1 MRREENQVDFMGI
14 TIRSEIREAMLLREF
29 RTVNEEILL
38 LGDVD
43 YSQST
48 GMIKRHR
55 AKMSRLTEHKEH
67 LLKSLADIRD
77 TGEVKRIYSVHA
89 DSADQERI
97 EA

>member
-1 MRREENQVDFMGI
+1 MRREENQVDFMDI
-14 TIRSEIREAMLLREF
+14 IIRAEVREAMLLREF
-29 RTVNEEILL
+29 RTVKEEILL

-43 YSQST
+43 YNQST
-48 GMIKRHR
+48 GMIKRYR
-55 AKMSRLTEHKEH
+55 AKKTRLIEHKEY
-67 LLKSLADIRD
+67 LLQSLANIRD